1 MMIKKM
7 NTRLSCVTNTS
18 MKVTL
23 TGEFVQT
30 TFIICGPAM
39 PLELRQFAVQFR
51 LFLAR
56 LMCEK
61 QSCRL
66 IRD

>member
-7 NTRLSCVTNTS
+7 DTRLSCVTNTS

-23 TGEFVQT
+23 AEEFVQT

-39 PLELRQFAVQFR
+39 PLELRQFVVQFR
-51 LFLAR
+51 LFFG
-56 LMCEK
+56 
-61 QSCRL
+61 
-66 IRD
+66 